1 MRRGVRAERAEET
14 RGEAIRVIFRV
25 GGARVARREVRRVP
39 RGCGWIGIIRRRTLE
54 KFCHRGVQRPS
65 LPLLLEEEEKTEERV
80 RLGPR

>member
-1 MRRGVRAERAEET
+1 M
-14 RGEAIRVIFRV
+14 
-25 GGARVARREVRRVP
+25 P

>member
-1 MRRGVRAERAEET
+1 MLGSRAGRLDACREGA
-14 RGEAIRVIFRV
+14 
-25 GGARVARREVRRVP
+25 GGSE
-39 RGCGWIGIIRRRTLE
+39 IRRRTLE